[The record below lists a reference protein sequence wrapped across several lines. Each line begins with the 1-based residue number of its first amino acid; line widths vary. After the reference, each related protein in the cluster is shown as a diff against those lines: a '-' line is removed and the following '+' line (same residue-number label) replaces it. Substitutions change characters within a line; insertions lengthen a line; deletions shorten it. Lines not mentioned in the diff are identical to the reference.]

1 MASKF
6 TPQEIVAKVCKHI
19 RDEEYVRP
27 GKYSFGAAGA
37 SEFLEALGLDK
48 RPDGLFVIY
57 EQPMTGRSILVDP
70 VLVSDF
76 RRRTLTDESFSSTK
90 VFLYEGAD
98 YKGYEC
104 VDSMKSVFD
113 EAHLESAIKRCNKV
127 TKQIRQS
134 KLSTLTLSIKLDKA
148 KPKVVVSN
156 SYSKEKAVVDADF
169 IDFTNGIRQ
178 ALLEA
183 GAVKQVKVSSDIMD
197 HYDEVQIRFKNV
209 DAQRLADELP
219 KMSYCK
225 TSCDGSEDNLV
236 NADLIAG
243 FFYVAR
249 DNNDELKLW
258 QVVTK

>member
-6 TPQEIVAKVCKHI
+6 TPQEIVAKICKHI

-37 SEFLEALGLDK
+37 SEFLGSLGLDK

-70 VLVSDF
+70 VLVSEF

-98 YKGYEC
+98 DKGYNG
-104 VDSMKSVFD
+104 VNSKKSAFD

-127 TKQIRQS
+127 KKLIRQS
-134 KLSTLTLSIKLDKA
+134 KLSTLTISIKLDKA

-156 SYSKEKAVVDADF
+156 SYSKEKAVVDVDF
-169 IDFTNGIRQ
+169 IDFTDGIHQ
-178 ALLEA
+178 ELLKA
-183 GAVKQVKVSSDIMD
+183 GAIKQVKVSSDIMD
-197 HYDEVQIRFKNV
+197 HYDEGQIRFKNV
-209 DAQRLADELP
+209 DAQKLADELP

-225 TSCDGSEDNLV
+225 TSCNGGEDGLV
-236 NADLIAG
+236 SADLVAG

-258 QVVTK
+258 QVITK